1 MDQTFPRRDFLK
13 LTGGVAGARLATSPT
28 RKLVMAPTR
37 QFARVQVSPKRVIRT
52 VVGLRPFRPS
62 GFVVKAEKLDAK
74 TIVHNYGHGGGGIAL
89 SWGTSHLATEIA
101 LETGETQFAVLG
113 CGAVGLATARLLQ
126 RRGAEVTI
134 YAKDLPP
141 HTTSNVAGGHWSAAQ
156 TYVGDHR
163 TPAFADQFGR
173 AARYSHREFQDLLG
187 DDYGVRWI
195 DNYVV
200 HTVQPASKRPEG
212 AGQNIPDLFPDEQ
225 EVAPQDHPFGAGTY
239 VRRYASMLIEPATY
253 LAAVMRDFLLC
264 GRQAGRAGAGRRR
277 ARSLRCRKP
286 WRLNCTGLGAKA
298 LFGDEELVPIK
309 GQLTFLLPQPE
320 VDYIALFGPM
330 YMFPRRDGIL
340 LGATYQRGVTTLD
353 PDVKETRRVLDEHK
367 QFFDSMQ

>member
-1 MDQTFPRRDFLK
+1 MSDIIPRRDFLK
-13 LTGGVAGARLATSPT
+13 LTGGVAAARAVPAPQ
-28 RKLVMAPTR
+28 RKLVVDPAR
-37 QFARVQVSPKRVIRT
+37 QFARVHVSPKRVIRT

-62 GFVVKAEKLDAK
+62 GFVVKATKLDAK
-74 TIVHNYGHGGGGIAL
+74 TVVHNYGHGGAGLAL
-89 SWGTSHLATEIA
+89 SWGTSHLATELA
-101 LETGETQFAVLG
+101 LGTGETRFAVLG

-126 RRGAEVTI
+126 RRGADVTI

-141 HTTSNVAGGHWSAAQ
+141 QTTSNVAGGHWSAAQ

-163 TPAFADQFGR
+163 TPAFADQFVR
-173 AARYSHREFQDLLG
+173 AARFSHREFQDLLG
-187 DDYGVRWI
+187 DYYGVRWI

-200 HTVQPASKRPEG
+200 HDVPPTSRRPEG

-225 EVAPQDHPFGAGTY
+225 EVGPQEHPFGATAY

-253 LAAVMRDFLLC
+253 LAAVMRDFLLS
-264 GRQAGRAGAGRRR
+264 GGKLVVRELVDLGAV
-277 ARSLRCRKP
+277 AALSESVV
-286 WRLNCTGLGAKA
+286 LNCTGLGAKA

-320 VDYIALFGPM
+320 VDYIALFGPL

-340 LGATYQRGVTTLD
+340 LGATYQRGVMTLD
-353 PDVKETRRVLDEHK
+353 PDVREMRRILDEHK
-367 QFFDSMQ
+367 QFFDRMK